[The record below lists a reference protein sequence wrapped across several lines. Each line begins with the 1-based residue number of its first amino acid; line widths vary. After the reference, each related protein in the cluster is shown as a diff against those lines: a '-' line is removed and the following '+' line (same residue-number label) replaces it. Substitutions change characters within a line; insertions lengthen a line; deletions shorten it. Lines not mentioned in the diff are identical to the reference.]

1 VWQLRLPPKKP
12 KTKIHND
19 FNGRYKATN
28 RYEKR
33 ERRKSLQ
40 PNPVTFATASRFNF
54 TMIAP
59 KKTSES
65 STLSLFPAPQSG
77 TSSPRNVRIGSIFS
91 VINGHRRGMTTRRL
105 SSPLPRPLRH
115 TDGKFQLGRSINYS
129 DVRLS
134 GNSQLPGN
142 NITRQL
148 S

>member
-19 FNGRYKATN
+19 FNSRYKATN

-59 KKTSES
+59 KKPPNHQPFHFFPPP
-65 STLSLFPAPQSG
+65 SLEHHPPG
-77 TSSPRNVRIGSIFS
+77 T
-91 VINGHRRGMTTRRL
+91 
-105 SSPLPRPLRH
+105 
-115 TDGKFQLGRSINYS
+115 
-129 DVRLS
+129 
-134 GNSQLPGN
+134 
-142 NITRQL
+142 
-148 S
+148 